1 MFGHFGKISQY
12 LFIATLVLN
21 LTPTKAKPMLQI
33 RPHWKEWFKIKN
45 FFSQWP
51 FNDKNKDME
60 RGWRSSGDRIGTKIA
75 NNRKKKNLTRKKPL
89 FKSYDTNYTSKSINL
104 QIFPITSKLIK
115 HNSVLSRFLLNKFFT
130 LNITAIDLFFGK
142 DEKSAV
148 VACLSNSAMR
158 TPGQG
163 LKAGV
168 QILDPLFMR

>member
-1 MFGHFGKISQY
+1 MIRIKI
-12 LFIATLVLN
+12 
-21 LTPTKAKPMLQI
+21 
-33 RPHWKEWFKIKN
+33 WKEVEEVVETELEQK
-45 FFSQWP
+45 SQIT
-51 FNDKNKDME
+51 E
-60 RGWRSSGDRIGTKIA
+60 
-75 NNRKKKNLTRKKPL
+75 KKKKLTRKKPL

-115 HNSVLSRFLLNKFFT
+115 HNSVLSRFLLNKYFT

-168 QILDPLFMR
+168 QILDPLFMRLKITFSQEIGS